1 MPGAASFMVAEF
13 VHLVSISTHP
23 QERIELLV
31 AQMVAFFGL
40 KFLAC

>member
-1 MPGAASFMVAEF
+1 VLRQLAEF

-31 AQMVAFFGL
+31 AQMVAFS
-40 KFLAC
+40 A